1 MQTLTQSI
9 KSASVNG
16 NIAIERAVKL
26 AEDVDRERSI
36 TQELL
41 KKLSSQVGMVLR
53 EEIEEH
59 LAGMNGIKFNS
70 TAFNYERLN
79 GDQ

>member
-53 EEIEEH
+53 EEIEEY